1 MPNYS
6 EQQLAHSQ
14 AKLPK
19 LKGLLVELE
28 AQLSQTERGN
38 YAREWDYKRVI
49 TQRQH
54 GVNRA
59 KRKIKAIETTG
70 FESDWPDMEL
80 D

>member
-6 EQQLAHSQ
+6 EQQRARSQ

-28 AQLSQTERGN
+28 AQLSNTERGN
-38 YAREWDYKRVI
+38 YASERDYKRVI

-54 GVNRA
+54 GVNRV

-70 FESDWPDMEL
+70 FEADWTDISL
-80 D
+80 